1 MTAEVPKPGE
11 LIRYSYLWHDEHRA
25 GHEEGLKD
33 RPCAVVMSLVT
44 QAGET
49 RLIVLPV
56 THSAPAK
63 TANAVELPPDTK
75 RRLGL
80 DGMRSWI
87 ILDEAN
93 RFTWPGPDI
102 RPFDKRSADK
112 DPARTISY
120 GFLPPGLFRLIRD
133 RYLALDANSKTLTV
147 QRTE

>member
-1 MTAEVPKPGE
+1 MTVEAPKPGE
-11 LIRYSYLWHDEHRA
+11 LIRYSYLWHDEYRA
-25 GHEEGLKD
+25 GREEGLKD

-44 QAGET
+44 QTGET

-63 TANAVELPPDTK
+63 SANAVELPPDTK

-80 DGMRSWI
+80 DDMRSWI

-102 RPFDKRSADK
+102 RPFDKGS
-112 DPARTISY
+112 ARTISY

-133 RYLALDANSKTLTV
+133 RYLALDTNSKSQTV
-147 QRTE
+147 KRTE